1 MYISFLRDL
10 KKDSIVTQYNV
21 KRRKKSIYDIDNL
34 LIENCNI
41 VMLICVRARDA
52 CLRLLNGDSL

>member
-34 LIENCNI
+34 LIEI
-41 VMLICVRARDA
+41 VI
-52 CLRLLNGDSL
+52 LLC

>member
-1 MYISFLRDL
+1 MYIFFLRDL

-34 LIENCNI
+34 LIEI
-41 VMLICVRARDA
+41 VI
-52 CLRLLNGDSL
+52 LLC

>member
-34 LIENCNI
+34 LIEI
-41 VMLICVRARDA
+41 II
-52 CLRLLNGDSL
+52 LLC

>member
-10 KKDSIVTQYNV
+10 KKDSIVIQYNV

-34 LIENCNI
+34 LIEI
-41 VMLICVRARDA
+41 VI
-52 CLRLLNGDSL
+52 LLC

>member
-34 LIENCNI
+34 LIEI
-41 VMLICVRARDA
+41 DI
-52 CLRLLNGDSL
+52 LLC

>member
-10 KKDSIVTQYNV
+10 KKDSIVTQYNI

-34 LIENCNI
+34 LIEI
-41 VMLICVRARDA
+41 VI
-52 CLRLLNGDSL
+52 LLC

>member
-1 MYISFLRDL
+1 MYIPFLRDL

-34 LIENCNI
+34 LIEI
-41 VMLICVRARDA
+41 II
-52 CLRLLNGDSL
+52 LLC

>member
-21 KRRKKSIYDIDNL
+21 KRKKSIYDIDNL
-34 LIENCNI
+34 LIEI
-41 VMLICVRARDA
+41 VI
-52 CLRLLNGDSL
+52 LLC